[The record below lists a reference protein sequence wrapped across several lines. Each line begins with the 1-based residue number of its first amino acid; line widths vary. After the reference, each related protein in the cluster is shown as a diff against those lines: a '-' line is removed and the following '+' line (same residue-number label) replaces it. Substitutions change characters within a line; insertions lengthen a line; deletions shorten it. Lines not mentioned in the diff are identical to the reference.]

1 MTNAKFVNDAEIIEF
16 VLSNTR
22 IFNTELFTDTSAL
35 RVEEIG
41 DGNINFVYR
50 ITNDQQSVIVKQ
62 ALPYVRIIGEGWPL
76 SLDRI
81 RIEAQCLKEEGA
93 WAADYV
99 PAVYYFDLA
108 RSAFIM
114 QDIGDHENLRHAL
127 IARRSLPEL
136 GRHLGEFLAETLFH
150 TSDFYLDTYQ
160 KKAAVADYINPDL
173 CKITEELFFLDPF
186 CDHERNSVNPPL
198 REAAEALW
206 QDEALKIEAA
216 RLKYHFM
223 NDAQALLHAD
233 LHSGSVFVKAEATQ
247 VIDPEFAFYGPMSF
261 DIGSIIGNLLLNFAG
276 QPGLEGAAEEKQDY
290 REYLL
295 NTIDTLWATFCS
307 RFKTL
312 VSEQC
317 KDPVFASAGFVDAFI
332 ANTWRESMGYA
343 GTELIRRTIGL
354 AHVADLDCIE
364 DINVRA
370 VSEKFALDLGSALIK
385 QRQEIKSPQVLKALI
400 QAI

>member
-1 MTNAKFVNDAEIIEF
+1 MTNAKFANDAEIIEF
-16 VLSNTR
+16 VLSNTA
-22 IFNTELFTDTSAL
+22 LFTETKTL

-50 ITNDQQSVIVKQ
+50 VTNDQQSVIVKQ
-62 ALPYVRIIGEGWPL
+62 ALPYIRIIGEGWPL

-81 RIEAQCLKEEGA
+81 RIEAQCLKEEGL

-99 PAVYYFDLA
+99 PDVYCFDQA

-114 QDIGDHENLRHAL
+114 EDIGDHENLRHAL
-127 IARRSLPEL
+127 IARRVLPEL

-150 TSDFYLDTYQ
+150 TSDFYLDNEQ

-173 CKITEELFFLDPF
+173 CKITEELFFWDPF
-186 CDHERNSVNPPL
+186 CDHERNSVSPPL
-198 REAAEALW
+198 KEAAETLW
-206 QDEALKIEAA
+206 QDDSLKVEAA
-216 RLKYHFM
+216 KLKYHFM

-233 LHSGSVFVKAEATQ
+233 LHSGSVFVKADGTK

-261 DIGSIIGNLLLNFAG
+261 DIGSIIGNLLINFAG
-276 QPGLEGAAEEKQDY
+276 QLGLEGEAEEKQAY

-295 NTIDTLWATFCS
+295 ATIDTLWATFHT
-307 RFKTL
+307 RFKAL

-317 KDPVFASAGFVDAFI
+317 KDPVFATVGFVDAFI
-332 ANTWRESMGYA
+332 AHTWHESMGYA
-343 GTELIRRTIGL
+343 GTELIRRTVGL
-354 AHVADLDCIE
+354 AHVADLDSIE
-364 DINVRA
+364 DIHVRA

-385 QRQEIKSPQVLKALI
+385 QRQDIKSPQILRALV

>member
-1 MTNAKFVNDAEIIEF
+1 MTNAKFANDAEIIEF
-16 VLSNTR
+16 VLTNTA
-22 IFNTELFTDTSAL
+22 LFTDTSAL

-81 RIEAQCLKEEGA
+81 RIEAQCLKEEGT
-93 WAADYV
+93 WAAEYV
-99 PAVYYFDLA
+99 PVVYYFDQA

-114 QDIGDHENLRHAL
+114 EDIGDHENLRHAL
-127 IARRSLPEL
+127 IARRPLPEL
-136 GRHLGEFLAETLFH
+136 GRHLGEFLAESLFH

-173 CKITEELFFLDPF
+173 CKITEALFFWDPF

-198 REAAEALW
+198 QEAAQALW
-206 QDEALKIEAA
+206 QDDLLKVEAA
-216 RLKYHFM
+216 KLKYHFM

-233 LHSGSVFVKAEATQ
+233 LHSGSVFVKADGTK

-261 DIGSIIGNLLLNFAG
+261 DIGSIIGNLLINFAG
-276 QPGLEGAAEEKQDY
+276 QLGLEGDVDEKQAY
-290 REYLL
+290 REFLL
-295 NTIDTLWATFCS
+295 TTIDSLWNTFAV
-307 RFKTL
+307 RFKEL
-312 VSEQC
+312 VSKKC
-317 KDPVFASAGFVDAFI
+317 KDPVFVDAAFVDAFI
-332 ANTWRESMGYA
+332 AHTWHESMGYA
-343 GTELIRRTIGL
+343 GTEIVRRTIGL
-354 AHVADLDCIE
+354 AHVADLDSIE
-364 DINVRA
+364 DVHTRA

-385 QRQEIKSPQVLKALI
+385 QRQDIKSPQVLKALV